1 MVGEEEDDGDPAGG
15 MKLSEWWEEEEEE
28 GAELVGG
35 DVGGAAAVAGG
46 LGPLDVQV
54 EKLHLWEGIGWLGE
68 GGARVEQ
75 TAGGLTLLPVSW
87 DRYGFSSSPI
97 TA

>member
-1 MVGEEEDDGDPAGG
+1 MEGEEEDDGDPAGG
-15 MKLSEWWEEEEEE
+15 MKWCEWWEEEEEKGEGEGE

-68 GGARVEQ
+68 GGDRVEQ
-75 TAGGLTLLPVSW
+75 TAGGPTLLPVNW
-87 DRYGFSSSPI
+87 DK
-97 TA
+97 